1 MNHTILERNIIA
13 IVDDDAPLREAL
25 GSLLNA
31 AGFSTQVFASA
42 EDFLNSAHRQNT
54 ICLVLDI
61 RLPGMNGIELQR
73 ALNASGSSIPIV
85 FITAHGDETVKDLVM
100 SSGAAAFLNK
110 PVRSSVLLKEICSAL
125 KSCST

>member
-1 MNHTILERNIIA
+1 MNQTIQKLGIIA

-25 GSLLNA
+25 SSLLNA
-31 AGFSTQVFASA
+31 AGFSTQTFANA
-42 EDFLNSAHRQNT
+42 EDFLNSAHRQNA

-85 FITAHGDETVKDLVM
+85 FITAHGDATVKDLVM
-100 SSGAAAFLNK
+100 SSGAVAFLNK
-110 PVRSSVLLKEICSAL
+110 PVRSGALLKEIYSAL
-125 KSCST
+125 EV

>member
-1 MNHTILERNIIA
+1 MNQTIKEFGIIA

-25 GSLLNA
+25 GSVLNA
-31 AGFSTQVFASA
+31 AGFSTQVFANA
-42 EDFLNSAHRQNT
+42 EDFLSSAHRQNT

-61 RLPGMNGIELQR
+61 RLPGMSGIELQR

-85 FITAHGDETVKDLVM
+85 FITAHGDATVKDLVM

-110 PVRSSVLLKEICSAL
+110 PVRSGVLLKEINSAL
-125 KSCST
+125 KS

>member
-1 MNHTILERNIIA
+1 MNQTIQEFGIIA

-31 AGFSTQVFASA
+31 AGFSTQVFANA
-42 EDFLNSAHRQNT
+42 EDFLSSAHRQNT

-73 ALNASGSSIPIV
+73 ALNASGSRIPIV
-85 FITAHGDETVKDLVM
+85 FITAHGDATVKDLVM

-110 PVRSSVLLKEICSAL
+110 PVRSSALLKEICSAL
-125 KSCST
+125 KPCGT

>member
-1 MNHTILERNIIA
+1 MNQTILERNIIA

-25 GSLLNA
+25 SSVLNA
-31 AGFSTQVFASA
+31 AGFSTQVFANA

-85 FITAHGDETVKDLVM
+85 FITAHGDATVKDLVM

-110 PVRSSVLLKEICSAL
+110 PVRSSALLKEICSAL
-125 KSCST
+125 KPCGT

>member
-85 FITAHGDETVKDLVM
+85 FITAHGDATVKDLVM

-110 PVRSSVLLKEICSAL
+110 PVRSGVLLKEINSAL
-125 KSCST
+125 KS